1 MTPALVAAALAVVV
15 GAALQRTTGL
25 GFTLT
30 AGPFL
35 VLVLPPYE
43 GVALANL
50 LSMAVCAVVLVRSWR
65 DVQLRRG
72 AQIVAGAVLA
82 LLPGAYVARTLPAP
96 ALFVLIGSVVTAAGL
111 VAAFDRPLPLLAGR
125 PGAFLAGAA
134 SGFGNVTAG
143 VGGPPLAV
151 YATTTRW
158 PRAAFVPTA
167 QAVGLATNAM
177 SLAAKHD
184 ARLHPATVAG
194 FLALMLLGVLCGG
207 PLARRMSD
215 RVARALVLALA
226 ITGGLVAVGKGLLT
240 W

>member
-1 MTPALVAAALAVVV
+1 MTPALVVAAVAVVL

-50 LSMAVCAVVLVRSWR
+50 LSMAVCAVVLVRCWR
-65 DVQLRRG
+65 EVHRRR
-72 AQIVAGAVLA
+72 AALIVAGAVVA
-82 LLPGAYVARTLPAP
+82 LVPGAYVARTLPTP
-96 ALFVLIGSVVTAAGL
+96 ALFVLIGTVVTLAGA
-111 VAAFDRPLPLLAGR
+111 VAALDRPLRLLAGR
-125 PGAFLAGAA
+125 SGPFVAGAA

-151 YATTTRW
+151 YAVSTRW
-158 PRAAFVPTA
+158 PRASFVATA
-167 QAVGLATNAM
+167 QAVGLVTNAM

-184 ARLHPATVAG
+184 ARLHPALVAG
-194 FLALMLLGVLCGG
+194 FLALMLLGVLAGG
-207 PLARRMSD
+207 PLSRRISESTAR
-215 RVARALVLALA
+215 VVVLTTA
-226 ITGGLVAVGKGLLT
+226 IGGGLVAVAKGLLA